1 LKYHYPIGLL
11 YDLFSGATP
20 TNPDDDDDEAETLP
34 WKLVVSY
41 SKFPDEWL
49 MGLDAEGKVVRD
61 CYVNAVKEVSFASP
75 LLLLL
80 FVMVEELG

>member
-1 LKYHYPIGLL
+1 VALKYHYPIGLL

-20 TNPDDDDDEAETLP
+20 ANPDDDDDTEGAEVLP

-49 MGLDAEGKVVRD
+49 IGLDAEGKVVRD
-61 CYVNAVKEVSFASP
+61 CYVNAVKE
-75 LLLLL
+75 
-80 FVMVEELG
+80 M